1 MRAAQLPVPGGSRR
15 GRVRSLKSRRRAA
28 LGLASPAHSSMSTA
42 DGEIAVRYEA
52 VYRKAEAAGG
62 ERRLLLAV
70 LEDGIR
76 TFLKHAR
83 DTSDDQVWMT
93 LLQDPDRPTNSGF
106 ARHSATVGNMKM
118 PAAIAPPSQPLPR
131 ASTRFHTSMPTAI
144 WAAYTAAHGHIHRR
158 MPQNP
163 QAPSA

>member
-1 MRAAQLPVPGGSRR
+1 MASRRAGRVHENVARTGQSPVPVPGGARR
-15 GRVRSLKSRRRAA
+15 GRARSLKSRRRAA

-76 TFLKHAR
+76 TFLKHAQATFGR
-83 DTSDDQVWMT
+83 GLNLRRETLGWMMA
-93 LLQDPDRPTNSGF
+93 GE
-106 ARHSATVGNMKM
+106 A
-118 PAAIAPPSQPLPR
+118 
-131 ASTRFHTSMPTAI
+131 
-144 WAAYTAAHGHIHRR
+144 
-158 MPQNP
+158 
-163 QAPSA
+163 